1 MAVRANV
8 LEHSEVKRAESGVH
22 ANLGLVACSA
32 QIHWY
37 AIYTCANHERKIADQ
52 LAGRGIE
59 HFLPQYESVR
69 KWKDRKV
76 RLQLPLFPSYL
87 FVHLS
92 LQSRLAVLQIP
103 GVVRFVGFDGRAVP
117 VLEEELTSVREFF
130 KQGLRAEP
138 HPFLR
143 VGRRV
148 RVQHGPLAGMQG
160 ILVRRKNKVRFVVS
174 VELIMRSVS
183 VEIDET

>member
-1 MAVRANV
+1 M
-8 LEHSEVKRAESGVH
+8 LEHTEVELRDAV
-22 ANLGLVACSA
+22 APFNPGLAASSPQV
-32 QIHWY
+32 HWY

-52 LAGRGIE
+52 LANRGIE

-69 KWKDRKV
+69 RWKDRKV
-76 RLQLPLFPSYL
+76 RLQVPLFPGYL
-87 FVHLS
+87 FVHLA
-92 LQSRLAVLQIP
+92 LQNRVGVLQVP
-103 GVVRFVGFDGRAVP
+103 GVVRFVGFDGRAIP
-117 VLEEELTSVREFF
+117 VSEEDLARVREFF

-138 HPFLR
+138 HPFLT

-148 RVQHGPLAGMQG
+148 RVERGPLAGMQG

-183 VEIDET
+183 VEMDEADLEPI